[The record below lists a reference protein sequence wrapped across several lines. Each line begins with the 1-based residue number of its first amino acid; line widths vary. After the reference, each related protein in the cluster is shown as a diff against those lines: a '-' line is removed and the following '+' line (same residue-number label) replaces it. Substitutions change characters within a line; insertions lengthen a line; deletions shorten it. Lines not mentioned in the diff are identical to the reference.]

1 MRRPL
6 PKSGVLKVTYEV
18 SIRAGFSLLLVG
30 GGSRDVLATDGNRR
44 RPVIIENPLKATE
57 LEPERV
63 KLE

>member
-1 MRRPL
+1 MRRRP
-6 PKSGVLKVTYEV
+6 PKSGVPMVTYEV
-18 SIRAGFSLLLVG
+18 SIGAWFSLLMVS
-30 GGSRDVLATDGNRR
+30 GGSRDVLATDGNR